1 MIKIKQLKP
10 LKLRIILTSDPNLHL
25 LCIWK
30 SEAAPL
36 CQIYARLHFDAKQLE
51 KELNRGWLNFWC
63 LFF

>member
-1 MIKIKQLKP
+1 MIKINQLKP

-51 KELNRGWLNFWC
+51 KELNRGW
-63 LFF
+63 